1 MQKIDNAIGQNSSS
15 SSSLNTTGTRNDIQK
30 AADTY
35 NNGNL
40 DVKVGSLGAEGK
52 ANLDK
57 LAPYFAELENKY
69 GLPEGTL
76 YAIAATESGGNPYAK
91 SQTGALGMF
100 QFTGIAREET
110 GLAEGESFDPVK
122 SAEAAA
128 LLMSKYLKQANGD
141 LNEAITA
148 YNAGFGTIN
157 KWKKAQVTYPK
168 KTVST
173 RSRSILI
180 VLAI

>member
-1 MQKIDNAIGQNSSS
+1 SNKTVKETANQIINANAVETGNRALQKIDKAIGQNSSS
-15 SSSLNTTGTRNDIQK
+15 SSSRNTTGTRNDIQK

-76 YAIAATESGGNPYAK
+76 YAIAATESGGDPNAK
-91 SQTGALGMF
+91 S
-100 QFTGIAREET
+100 
-110 GLAEGESFDPVK
+110 P
-122 SAEAAA
+122 
-128 LLMSKYLKQANGD
+128 
-141 LNEAITA
+141 
-148 YNAGFGTIN
+148 
-157 KWKKAQVTYPK
+157 
-168 KTVST
+168 
-173 RSRSILI
+173 
-180 VLAI
+180 

>member
-1 MQKIDNAIGQNSSS
+1 
-15 SSSLNTTGTRNDIQK
+15 
-30 AADTY
+30 
-35 NNGNL
+35 
-40 DVKVGSLGAEGK
+40 
-52 ANLDK
+52 
-57 LAPYFAELENKY
+57 
-69 GLPEGTL
+69 
-76 YAIAATESGGNPYAK
+76 
-91 SQTGALGMF
+91 MF

-110 GLAEGESFDPVK
+110 GISEGESFDPVK

-157 KWKKAQVTYPK
+157 KWKKAQVTYRK